1 MDITSRWHD
10 ESVMPATRSGTAT
23 LRISASWAHRSKL
36 MSPSELACS
45 LLLPLPCL
53 GCATWSW
60 RTGSWIL
67 RKAILAGLREDP
79 CLGLRDRRS
88 TDFPRSGNG
97 ILAAESAIR
106 EYDVTARPSR
116 RKILNH
122 GKHGTTRKGDPNVFP
137 FLCPS
142 RGQLP
147 PVGWGRSVVITYLDN
162 RRAAQRGRTLVEQ
175 RCPGSYGALC

>member
-106 EYDVTARPSR
+106 EYDVTARPIGRNQIGRLDRLRNMKRLRALQSCPVSQSFSKNKTFEVSSTVVAKSALAVIVVLPSGPCASR
-116 RKILNH
+116 C
-122 GKHGTTRKGDPNVFP
+122 T
-137 FLCPS
+137 C
-142 RGQLP
+142 
-147 PVGWGRSVVITYLDN
+147 
-162 RRAAQRGRTLVEQ
+162 
-175 RCPGSYGALC
+175 